1 MEEEEKEMSR
11 QTQYEILREMI
22 LKEFN
27 FDIDKDEEIKS
38 KDFSYQMEY
47 NNINAVSIYSE
58 IQAILFNK
66 GMSNIITPKIII
78 DSFEKQFKDLE
89 SKQKKPNKRNIQK
102 NIPQIQKNIK
112 ISLNNIEHQFSLR
125 DMNIYNNQ
133 INSNTITIQQM
144 KNITPY
150 SLIPKDNKSNFDEYK
165 NYFIEVKNE
174 ILNEFEINPNDPLI
188 GINRFVLVLS
198 FDSTDTKPLLSEIVG
213 YDPSNDYIKYQLK
226 FSNND
231 IDFDNYYFMSGQI
244 LYLEGNLI
252 NDNTCIDIS
261 KFSKGYKIDPFELNI
276 DFVSQYYKNDDG
288 AYIIYSM
295 NGPYYPKDQINLD
308 PFISLLST
316 LSENEPH
323 CIIINGPFIYSEN
336 EQIQS
341 GELGEYN
348 TYIDLFKLILNNI
361 NQIFKDK
368 NTKILIAPSLSDEL
382 NYFPLPQPSF
392 NQIIKDLNYDKIEFI
407 PNPSIIQ
414 INELYFANINYDII
428 AEINQN
434 SIRSN
439 RISPIESSLEMLFYQ
454 RSLFPVLPNTI
465 YINDSDKIDKVLT
478 FDITQEKYFKM
489 EPIPDIIIINSGMTN
504 FAKKICN
511 NIVINSGS
519 LIKGKNFGNI
529 CKISIYNPS
538 RTPQFLERT
547 KVELIKPNQI
557 K

>member
-519 LIKGKNFGNI
+519 LIKGKNFGDI
-529 CKISIYNPS
+529 CKISIYNHS
-538 RTPQFLERT
+538 KR
-547 KVELIKPNQI
+547 
-557 K
+557 